1 MNQVRRHVIS
11 SKKKIWIALLVIL
24 LSAALFVGYTVSSN
38 PRLEYEVVNGY
49 SGYHSILTLEK
60 DRSYTLTITPQRGSP
75 TKTTSGTITNE
86 QMKSIRNSLW
96 LNGFLTLN
104 RDLSDYSALD
114 NSTERLNVRVGMFR
128 VETGGYGVTNKRFRN
143 IVKELETLITSQK

>member
-1 MNQVRRHVIS
+1 MRDHAIS
-11 SKKKIWIALLVIL
+11 SKKKIRIALPAVL
-24 LSAALFVGYTVSSN
+24 LSAVLFVGYTVSSN
-38 PRLEYEVVNGY
+38 PKLEYEVFNGY
-49 SGYHSILTLEK
+49 SGYRSILTLEK
-60 DRSYTLTITPQRGSP
+60 DRSYTLTVTSQRGLP
-75 TKTTSGTITNE
+75 TKTTAGTITTE

-104 RDLSDYSALD
+104 RDLSDYPALD

-128 VETGGYGVTNKRFRN
+128 VETGGYGITNKRFRN